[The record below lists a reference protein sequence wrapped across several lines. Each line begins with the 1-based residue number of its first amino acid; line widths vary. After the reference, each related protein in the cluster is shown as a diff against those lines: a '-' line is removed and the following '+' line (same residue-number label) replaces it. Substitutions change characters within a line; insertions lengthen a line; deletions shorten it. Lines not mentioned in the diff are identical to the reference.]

1 MFLGILGFLGFI
13 VFGIMWVISLIRKSG
28 KAKRNI
34 IITGSCF
41 LLFIVGV
48 VSSSDSENK
57 EEAKKDD
64 KAIETSKEEKPKKDK
79 KKKKKEDN
87 RTTVERLQDDDGVD
101 KVVLND
107 GILTLEKHPSGLWDE
122 NSLFHS
128 VYDLFE
134 VMNDAFKDKSVDEV
148 EVKIQTKMTD
158 VKGNENLDTVIE
170 YLYTRESFEELNY
183 DNFTNMAFSEQWRI
197 LNESDLYMIHP
208 GIYKNLKDKY
218 TDNLPNGAAKLPPV
232 E

>member
-64 KAIETSKEEKPKKDK
+64 KAIETSKEEKPKKED
-79 KKKKKEDN
+79 DN

-101 KVVLND
+101 KVSLND
-107 GILTLEKHPSGLWDE
+107 GILTIEKQPGGLWDE

-134 VMNDAFKDKSVDEV
+134 VMNDAFKDESIDEV

-158 VKGNENLDTVIE
+158 AKGNESLDAVIE

-197 LNESDLYMIHP
+197 LNESDLYTIHP